1 MKSSTQRARLSRRTV
16 LTIAAA
22 ALAVAQVALAEESR
36 FQTVIHDKDLYGAE
50 DIEEGRYEA
59 GIEKL
64 SKRVDGARQPHATRV
79 PALIDLCAAYTMT
92 QQHEKAQETCNQAV
106 ESGWYSGHAYNNRGA
121 YNVSIGN
128 YEAAIRDFQMAIE
141 GRGAERAA
149 RSNLEQA
156 QRQLVAQQKAL
167 EAARIVA
174 SSDNDTDAGQ

>member
-64 SKRVDGARQPHATRV
+64 RELA
-79 PALIDLCAAYTMT
+79 
-92 QQHEKAQETCNQAV
+92 
-106 ESGWYSGHAYNNRGA
+106 SGRAELRGA
-121 YNVSIGN
+121 SHYVQLLLDAKGN
-128 YEAAIRDFQMAIE
+128 
-141 GRGAERAA
+141 
-149 RSNLEQA
+149 
-156 QRQLVAQQKAL
+156 
-167 EAARIVA
+167 
-174 SSDNDTDAGQ
+174 